1 MHYRAAVTVRTVL
14 LLLLAV
20 SLPGS
25 AAASSA
31 ALIPGIASQ
40 AGMYAAVAAAPW
52 WEEEHPFLTEALL
65 FGTAAAAPAGLYPTR
80 PAAAGGIH
88 LLQGAAAAGGA
99 FSHYQLDNSYLTSS
113 LVNLSVKSG
122 MYSGYL
128 TSRDAAGEPPVPL
141 GRLASA
147 PVRHITSP
155 YVWGSIALFAGLG
168 MAEGLSGEGVPLWE
182 SDRVEIAGQQYDA
195 ALGIPLYLA
204 GESFSMLVTGIGEEA
219 YYRGVVYDRLREATS
234 PAAAKAI
241 DAVFFPLLH
250 LPQELAEIH
259 QGEMSWQSAALNFA
273 VRSGITLM
281 LDFAYDAGGL
291 ELSTAVHTWVNLALH
306 LSRFVFGGGS

>member
-1 MHYRAAVTVRTVL
+1 MKML
-14 LLLLAV
+14 LLLIILML
-20 SLPGS
+20 LPGS
-25 AAASSA
+25 AAASHT

-40 AGMYAAVAAAPW
+40 AGMYAAVAASPW
-52 WEEEHPFLTEALL
+52 WEDDHPLLTEALL
-65 FGTAAAAPAGLYPTR
+65 FGTAAAAPIGLYPSR

-88 LLQGAAAAGGA
+88 VLQGAAAAG
-99 FSHYQLDNSYLTSS
+99 SSLSRHYLANAYVSSS
-113 LVNLSVKSG
+113 LVNLAVKSG

-128 TSRDAAGEPPVPL
+128 ASRDAAGKPPVPL
-141 GRLASA
+141 GRLISA
-147 PVRHITSP
+147 PVRHIASP
-155 YVWGSIALFAGLG
+155 YVWGSIVLFAGLG
-168 MAEGLSGEGVPLWE
+168 TAEGLSGEGVPLWE

-234 PAAAKAI
+234 PTAAKAI

-259 QGEMSWQSAALNFA
+259 QGEMTWQSAALNFA

-291 ELSTAVHTWVNLALH
+291 ELSTAVHTWINLALH
-306 LSRFVFGGGS
+306 LSRCIFGGGV